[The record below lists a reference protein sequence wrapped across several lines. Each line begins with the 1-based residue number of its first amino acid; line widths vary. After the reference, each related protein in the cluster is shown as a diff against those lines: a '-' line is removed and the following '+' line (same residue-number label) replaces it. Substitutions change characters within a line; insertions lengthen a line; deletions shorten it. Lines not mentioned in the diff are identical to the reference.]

1 MVSTKSSKHGEVY
14 YGCSES
20 CISFA
25 AYGLCAHVLAVA
37 ELDNNLDDYL
47 KWYKK
52 VKQTPANVTALAE
65 MDLPS
70 SRGTKKTKATQI
82 RKGEK
87 NTNKRPRTVVENY
100 IDHGEIPSASIITSD
115 ATTSCAV
122 TNATARGRSTTQVDA
137 VAAQLSTQ
145 TQPVVSLQSGR

>member
-1 MVSTKSSKHGEVY
+1 MGKSTTSVQKAAF
-14 YGCSES
+14 
-20 CISFA
+20 SFT
-25 AYGLCAHVLAVA
+25 AYSLCAQVLAVA

-52 VKQTPANVTALAE
+52 VKQTPANVIALAE

-70 SRGTKKTKATQI
+70 SRGTKRKATQI
-82 RKGEK
+82 RKGGK

-100 IDHGEIPSASIITSD
+100 IDHGEMPSASTITSD

-122 TNATARGRSTTQVDA
+122 TNATARDRSTTQVDA